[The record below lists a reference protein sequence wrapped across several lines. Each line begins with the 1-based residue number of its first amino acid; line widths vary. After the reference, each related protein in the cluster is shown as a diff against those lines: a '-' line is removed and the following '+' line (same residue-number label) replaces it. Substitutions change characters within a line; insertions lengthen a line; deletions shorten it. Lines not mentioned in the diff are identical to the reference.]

1 MRFWVDIA
9 NSPHATLFA
18 PIVRELERHGHRAVI
33 TAWDRAQTEQL
44 ARGFWP
50 EAVVVGAGSDAGILA
65 KGLRIRRRARALA
78 DAVGSAGGADV
89 ALGHN
94 SYAQLLAARALR
106 MPAITMM
113 DYEHQPANHLAF
125 RLAGRVLVPQ
135 AYPEERARRQG
146 AGAKLVRYP
155 GFKEELTFAEFEPDP
170 GFRASI
176 DVPAEAV
183 LVALRPPPEGALYH
197 RGGNPLFDAAL
208 ARVAASGAVALVSPR
223 DPAQGV
229 RYREAEP
236 RARVLDRA
244 IDGANLLFHS
254 DLVVG
259 AGGTMTREA
268 AILGTPSYTVF
279 SGKPAAVDGALID
292 AGRLIRI
299 ASPDDLER
307 IVIAPKPPSSW
318 TPRRDRV
325 VDVAARIE
333 RAAEDLCAL

>member
-18 PIVRELERHGHRAVI
+18 PIVRELERRGHDAVI

-44 ARGFWP
+44 ARRFWP
-50 EAVVVGAGSDAGILA
+50 GAVVVGAGSDAGILA
-65 KGLRIRRRARALA
+65 KGLRIRRRARGLA
-78 DAVGSAGGADV
+78 EAVRASGGADV

-94 SYAQLLAARALR
+94 SYAQLLAARTLR
-106 MPAITMM
+106 VPAITMM

-125 RLAGRVLVPQ
+125 RLAARVLVPE
-135 AYPEERARRQG
+135 AYPEGRARHQG

-155 GFKEELTFAEFEPDP
+155 GFKEEVTFADFKPDP
-170 GFRASI
+170 RFRDAI
-176 DVPAEAV
+176 DVATDAV
-183 LVALRPPPEGALYH
+183 LAALRPPPEGALYH

-223 DPAQGV
+223 NPAQGI
-229 RYREAEP
+229 RYREMEP

-268 AILGTPSYTVF
+268 AILGTPSYTLF
-279 SGKPAAVDGALID
+279 SGKSPAVDRALID

-307 IVIAPKPPSSW
+307 IVIAPKPRSAW
-318 TPRRDRV
+318 APRPDRV
-325 VDVAARIE
+325 QGVADRIE
-333 RAAEDLCAL
+333 RAAADLCAR